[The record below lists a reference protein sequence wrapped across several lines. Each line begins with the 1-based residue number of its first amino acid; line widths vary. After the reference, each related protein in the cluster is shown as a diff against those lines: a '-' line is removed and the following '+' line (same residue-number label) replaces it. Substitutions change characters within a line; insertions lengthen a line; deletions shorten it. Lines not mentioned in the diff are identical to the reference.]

1 MANAITTISADEPFF
16 TVLPS
21 AARIATPDTQ
31 EFVVDRRGFG
41 IRGLLLV
48 IDVTAI
54 DTTPSVVVMVQ
65 GVDKTSGKVFPASP
79 GILSSAA
86 IVATG
91 TTTMKIGP
99 DLAAAANVTALDYLP
114 PVFRVTATHADAD
127 SITYSIGGMIF

>member
-1 MANAITTISADEPFF
+1 MANTVLNVSADDPNF
-16 TVLPS
+16 TVMGS
-21 AARIATPDTQ
+21 AARIATPDTV
-31 EFVVDRRGFG
+31 EVVVDRRGFG

-48 IDVTAI
+48 VDVTAI
-54 DTTPSVVVMVQ
+54 DASPSVVVMVQ
-65 GVDKTSGKVFPASP
+65 GVDRTSGKLFPASP

-114 PVFRVTATHADAD
+114 PVFRITATHADAD